1 MAYELLTS
9 VVLGSNGDSID
20 SGTFTA
26 KKFIYAQIQANATG
40 GNINCVLTFDSVTSG
55 SKYTICEYIDGGS
68 FFRNNSLNNTDNLTG
83 TTAGGIMAN
92 VYITNTDGTY
102 NKTFISDG
110 IENTTGAGNS
120 PNMKHIFGM
129 FEQTSQITSIQAVN
143 GSTGDY
149 LAGASLSIFGADD

>member
-1 MAYELLTS
+1 MPYEFLTS
-9 VVLGSNGDSID
+9 VVLGSNGDTID

-26 KKFIYAQIQANATG
+26 KKFLYAQIQANATG
-40 GNINCVLTFDSVTSG
+40 GNINCNLTFDSVAS

-68 FFRNNSLNNTDNLTG
+68 FFRNNTLSNTDNLTG
-83 TTAGGIMAN
+83 TTSGGIMAN

-129 FEQTSQITSIQAVN
+129 FEQTSQITSIQANN
-143 GSTGDY
+143 GSSGDY
-149 LAGASLSIFGADD
+149 LAGASISIFGADN